1 MVMQT
6 GPTQASHEGGF
17 TLIEMMI
24 SIALLMIV
32 SGTVM
37 KGVLDMTTVNEVIT
51 NRTDMHNGVRNATEL
66 LTQEV
71 GQAGR
76 ITVPETTVLSAASVF
91 NATALTVNS
100 TNQLFVNEQVVVD
113 TGNTEETT
121 TVTAING
128 NVLTVGALDYA
139 HAAGARVRAAG
150 GFATGVV
157 PDTVT
162 NGSSGTRL
170 KIYGDINGDGS
181 MVYVEYWCDINGDTG
196 VGRLYRNS
204 MPFTQ
209 VGKPAP
215 TVEQILID
223 NIATNPDNT
232 PCFSY
237 QKQTVSGVTYVTDV
251 AITLT
256 VQTNKV
262 DPITKRVQTE
272 TKALL
277 NVAPRN
283 VFNVWQL
290 ASLGFTNRVQPMPAS
305 VQALLP

>member
-1 MVMQT
+1 MRRH
-6 GPTQASHEGGF
+6 GAALLRKACGGF

-37 KGVLDMTTVNEVIT
+37 KGVLDMTTVNAVIT

-128 NVLTVGALDYA
+128 VGCAPAASTHPLPTDGAQVAAVLARAKAQGIFLRNRTTEPGCEGCLRFGA
-139 HAAGARVRAAG
+139 
-150 GFATGVV
+150 GVV
-157 PDTVT
+157 EHT
-162 NGSSGTRL
+162 TRGL
-170 KIYGDINGDGS
+170 
-181 MVYVEYWCDINGDTG
+181 
-196 VGRLYRNS
+196 
-204 MPFTQ
+204 
-209 VGKPAP
+209 A
-215 TVEQILID
+215 
-223 NIATNPDNT
+223 
-232 PCFSY
+232 
-237 QKQTVSGVTYVTDV
+237 
-251 AITLT
+251 
-256 VQTNKV
+256 
-262 DPITKRVQTE
+262 
-272 TKALL
+272 ALEE
-277 NVAPRN
+277 
-283 VFNVWQL
+283 
-290 ASLGFTNRVQPMPAS
+290 
-305 VQALLP
+305 ALCAVR